1 MSKVKM
7 PKPKPILT
15 LSWEDIHTKAE
26 ELGHRLS
33 RSQIIDI
40 FDSIE
45 QGDSDVIQDGFWLL
59 IEERIDGIKNSTDN
73 EDES

>member
-7 PKPKPILT
+7 PKPKAILT
-15 LSWEDIHTKAE
+15 LSWEDIHAKAE

-40 FDSIE
+40 E
-45 QGDSDVIQDGFWLL
+45 QGMCNPLFAIQTVRQQWLF
-59 IEERIDGIKNSTDN
+59 
-73 EDES
+73 

>member
-1 MSKVKM
+1 MTLTKSVVKM

-15 LSWEDIHTKAE
+15 LSWEDIQAKAE

-33 RSQIIDI
+33 RRQIIDI

-45 QGDSDVIQDGFWLL
+45 AGDSEVIQDGFWLL
-59 IEERIDGIKNSTDN
+59 IKERIERDKN
-73 EDES
+73 